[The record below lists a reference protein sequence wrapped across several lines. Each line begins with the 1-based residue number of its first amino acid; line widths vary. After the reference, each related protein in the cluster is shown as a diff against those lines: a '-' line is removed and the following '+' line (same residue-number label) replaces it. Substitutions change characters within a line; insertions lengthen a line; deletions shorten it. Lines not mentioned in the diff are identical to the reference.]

1 MSLLGSLNAAVG
13 GLNAQSAALSSIS
26 DNVANSQT
34 VGFKGTNTAFVNY
47 VTQSDANTRA
57 PGAVVARPQYTNSLQ
72 GAVLQVNSPTSL
84 AVAGAG
90 FFAVQRPIGGGAF
103 DPQPY
108 YTRVGD
114 FTPNREG
121 LLINSAGYALDGWRS
136 LDMEGSAF
144 DVERTGPI
152 QINKAPSVPV
162 PTSELGLAAN
172 LPPKLP
178 PGETSFTSKFQAFD
192 AGGNARDVVMT
203 WTNPAAATATTP
215 ATWDLEVTS
224 PLPTSATLA
233 GPMRLTFGNTPGTA
247 GTVVGMANIRASTGA
262 PAVQTDGAP
271 ATLNLAA
278 DFGYGTQNIALNLGN
293 FGRPNGITQ
302 FAGEEY
308 EVASR
313 TQNGAPQGNYSSVT
327 VRPTGDV
334 VINYDNG
341 QMATVARIP
350 LVSFNNANAL
360 QQEDGQAFT
369 ATIDSGVPNTISA
382 GAGGTGTL
390 VVGAQEGSNVD
401 IASEFTD
408 MIVAQRAYTANTK
421 IVSVTNQLLQDTLN
435 MVQA

>member
-47 VTQSDANTRA
+47 ITQSDVNTRA

-84 AVAGAG
+84 AVAGGG
-90 FFAVQRPIGGGAF
+90 FFAVQRPVGGGAF

-114 FTPNREG
+114 FTPDSDG

-136 LDMEGSAF
+136 LDTAGSAF
-144 DVERTGPI
+144 DVDQTGPI
-152 QINKAPSVPV
+152 QISKAPSVPV
-162 PTSELGLAAN
+162 PTSELALAAN
-172 LPPKLP
+172 LPPALP
-178 PGETSFTSKFQAFD
+178 LGETSFTSKFQAFD

-203 WTNPAAATATTP
+203 WTNPVAATATTP
-215 ATWDLEVTS
+215 ASWDLSVDS
-224 PLPTSATLA
+224 PLPTPSTLA
-233 GPMRLTFGNTPGTA
+233 GPMTLTFGNTPGTA
-247 GTVVGMANIRASTGA
+247 GTVVSMAGA
-262 PAVQTDGAP
+262 GVPPVQTDGAP
-271 ATLNLAA
+271 ATIALTA
-278 DFGYGTQNIALNLGN
+278 DFGYGAQPIALNLGN

-308 EVASR
+308 EVASQ
-313 TQNGAPQGNYSSVT
+313 TQNGAPQGNYTSVT

-341 QMATVARIP
+341 QMATIARIP

-369 ATIDSGVPNTISA
+369 ATIDSGVPNVISA

-401 IASEFTD
+401 IAAEFTD

>member
-90 FFAVQRPIGGGAF
+90 FFAVQRPVGGGAF

-114 FTPNREG
+114 FTPNSEG
-121 LLINSAGYALDGWRS
+121 LLINSAGYALNGWRS
-136 LDMEGSAF
+136 LDTAGSAF
-144 DVERTGPI
+144 DVDQTGPI
-152 QINKAPSVPV
+152 QISKAPSVPV
-162 PTSELGLAAN
+162 PTTELALAAN

-178 PGETSFTSKFQAFD
+178 LGETSFTSKFQAFD

-203 WTNPAAATATTP
+203 WTNPVPSTATTA
-215 ATWDLEVTS
+215 ATWDLQVTS
-224 PLPTSATLA
+224 PLPTATTLA
-233 GPMRLTFGNTPGTA
+233 GPMTLTFGNTPGTA
-247 GTVVGMANIRASTGA
+247 GTVVGITGGGA

-271 ATLNLAA
+271 ATLNLTAN
-278 DFGYGTQNIALNLGN
+278 FGFGAQPIALNLGN

-308 EVASR
+308 EVASL
-313 TQNGAPQGNYSSVT
+313 TQNGAPQGNYTSVT

-334 VINYDNG
+334 VINYDTG

-369 ATIDSGVPNTISA
+369 ATVDSGVPNVISA

-401 IASEFTD
+401 IAAEFTH